1 VKPLRELRGRGQQQQ
16 EEKAMT
22 NQKNRIQSYSV
33 EELFNH
39 PKEVDLL
46 ITHSP
51 NETDRIMRL
60 DPEQLLDEP
69 PETIEKIV
77 GWYHRLKG
85 KKPTK
90 DVEEFLHQLEDAPE
104 KPKSTI
110 TRRFG

>member
-1 VKPLRELRGRGQQQQ
+1 
-16 EEKAMT
+16 MT
-22 NQKNRIQSYSV
+22 NQKNHIRSYSA

-46 ITHSP
+46 IARSP
-51 NETDRIMRL
+51 NEVDRIMRF

-69 PETIEKIV
+69 PETIEKII
-77 GWYHRLKG
+77 GWYHWLRG

-90 DVEEFLHQLEDAPE
+90 DLEEFLLQFKDDLLE
-104 KPKSTI
+104 KPKNTI

>member
-1 VKPLRELRGRGQQQQ
+1 
-16 EEKAMT
+16 MT

-46 ITHSP
+46 IAHSP

-60 DPEQLLDEP
+60 DAEQLLDEP
-69 PETIEKIV
+69 PETIEKII
-77 GWYHRLKG
+77 GWYRRLKG

-90 DVEEFLHQLEDAPE
+90 DVEEFLLQLEDAIDLPE

>member
-1 VKPLRELRGRGQQQQ
+1 MKRVESVSGEATKERSNDQSKDQLR
-16 EEKAMT
+16 
-22 NQKNRIQSYSV
+22 SYSL

-39 PKEVDLL
+39 PEEVDRL
-46 ITHSP
+46 IAQSA
-51 NETDRIMRL
+51 NEADRIWRL
-60 DPEQLLDEP
+60 SPEQLLDEP

-77 GWYHRLKG
+77 GWYHRLRG

-90 DVEEFLHQLEDAPE
+90 DPEEFLHQLEGAPE